1 MPRGG
6 RRSGQVGKPYPNR
19 RDLRTKQAP
28 KAAQGQPYGE
38 AKQQLDAQRA
48 IPLSRTPAPQ
58 GVRPGPPETAAVA
71 GMVGGGSVS
80 VPPLNA
86 PSARP
91 NEPITAGLRTG
102 PGPGPEALNL
112 PVQSSEDDQML
123 AVLRAF
129 HQAYPNSDI
138 ARLISEVTAR
148 GTAVQPG

>member
-19 RDLRTKQAP
+19 RDLRSTQAP

-38 AKQQLDAQRA
+38 AKAQVDAQKA
-48 IPLSRTPAPQ
+48 IPLSRIPAPQ
-58 GVRPGPPETAAVA
+58 GVRPGPSTAAVA
-71 GMVGGGSVS
+71 GMVGGGNIS

-91 NEPITAGLRTG
+91 NEPITAGLPTG

-148 GTAVQPG
+148 GTAL